1 MLFVSATPVFARR
14 GCLPICMIYWAGKWR
29 LRELEPTT
37 NWAADPQAFTLL
49 AALWWASLLRCSLI
63 CFQRRCAACGTLY
76 CTVERVEPRVPG
88 PTVVR
93 WSAEHATHLHMAP
106 ESSIS
111 FTAVRDILA
120 TRSAYQYLAIRG
132 IFGSRVPWTFHWWN
146 EVSNAFALQ
155 GQGGRRSSLQRRDL
169 GSRRISRMGTGQT
182 ALGSVQRTSLGMAA
196 QGRRTS
202 LSGPSQSEEEIAT
215 HTASQMVKRQIFQLV
230 NDKKWV
236 SNEFTILNVY

>member
-1 MLFVSATPVFARR
+1 
-14 GCLPICMIYWAGKWR
+14 MIYWAGKWR

-37 NWAADPQAFTLL
+37 NWAADPQAFTV
-49 AALWWASLLRCSLI
+49 
-63 CFQRRCAACGTLY
+63 ACGTLY

-132 IFGSRVPWTFHWWN
+132 IFGSRVPWTF
-146 EVSNAFALQ
+146 VGQCLSGDF